1 MFNLKFFS
9 QPFAKLLVTCRSWS
23 AKRLFEINDNFRI
36 IVRNHWSGWFND
48 SFLFVIDK
56 KPQGQEVDVYRIGL
70 FNICLCLIY
79 DKSPVK

>member
-1 MFNLKFFS
+1 MAQFTFFR
-9 QPFAKLLVTCRSWS
+9 QHFAERLVTYRSWS
-23 AKRLFEINDNFRI
+23 AKRLFEISDNFRV

-48 SFLFVIDK
+48 SFLFVLDK
-56 KPQGQEVDVYRIGL
+56 KTQGQEIDVYRIGL